1 MKVAGSKIY
10 WRSKDGGRGF
20 WNILEAQGWRL
31 RILEYIVGPRMKVVG
46 SKIYWRPKDGGRGFW
61 NILEVQGWR

>member
-46 SKIYWRPKDGGRGFW
+46 SKGRGFW
-61 NILEVQGWR
+61 NIVEVQGWR